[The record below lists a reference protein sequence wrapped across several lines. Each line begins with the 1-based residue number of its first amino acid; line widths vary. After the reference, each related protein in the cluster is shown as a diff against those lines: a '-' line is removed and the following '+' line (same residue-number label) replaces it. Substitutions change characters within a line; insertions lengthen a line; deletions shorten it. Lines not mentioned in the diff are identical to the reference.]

1 MEDKRS
7 VYEKP
12 SLKLVKVE
20 LNECIANSGRPEVA
34 GGGSEHFN
42 VNAGELDT
50 SADSNLWGITVDLS
64 SDKKSAW

>member
-20 LNECIANSGRPEVA
+20 LNECIANSGGPKVA
-34 GGGSEHFN
+34 GGSSTHFN

-50 SADSNLWGITVDLS
+50 SADSKLWGITVDLS

>member
-20 LNECIANSGRPEVA
+20 LN
-34 GGGSEHFN
+34 GGLKVDEGSSVHFN

-50 SADSNLWGITVDLS
+50 SGDSNLWGITVDLS

>member
-20 LNECIANSGRPEVA
+20 LNECIANSKMFEVDR
-34 GGGSEHFN
+34 GHNLHESLNGEYVVKDFSGSN
-42 VNAGELDT
+42 KVGWDN
-50 SADSNLWGITVDLS
+50 SWDL
-64 SDKKSAW
+64 

>member
-20 LNECIANSGRPEVA
+20 LNECIANSGGLKVDE
-34 GGGSEHFN
+34 GSSVHFN

-50 SADSNLWGITVDLS
+50 SGDSNLWGITVDLS